1 MCTIGHV
8 ESLLTPTQNM
18 QKDLKQIIAGVPS
31 YSILFMRMWETL
43 GTPQKKASQD

>member
-18 QKDLKQIIAGVPS
+18 QKDLKQIIPGVPS
-31 YSILFMRMWETL
+31 YPLYEDVGNLWNITEES
-43 GTPQKKASQD
+43 